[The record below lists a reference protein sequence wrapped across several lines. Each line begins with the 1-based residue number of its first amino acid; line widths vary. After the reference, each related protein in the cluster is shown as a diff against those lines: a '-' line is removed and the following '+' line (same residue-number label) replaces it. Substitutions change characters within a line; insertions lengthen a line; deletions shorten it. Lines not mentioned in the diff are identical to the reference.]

1 MADSVIKIGD
11 KYYRK
16 TAGNQILNNLSF
28 MSGYS
33 DGLGDYLRNHNCIK
47 DSLVEYF
54 NEKEIG
60 SEKVDI
66 MSDELSSMI
75 INIINMTLKLS
86 FEPINKVL
94 EEHNIS
100 EEEVYEILRTNK
112 VREEAKKFRDKFKD
126 CNKIQCKKCK
136 QFIKFEDIELDHIIP
151 VAEGGSSDP
160 SNLQFLCHKCHM
172 EKHHGV
178 KED

>member
-47 DSLVEYF
+47 GSLVEYL
-54 NEKEIG
+54 NEKEID

-75 INIINMTLKLS
+75 INIINMALKLS
-86 FEPINKVL
+86 FEPIEKVL
-94 EEHNIS
+94 EENDIS
-100 EEEVYEILRTNK
+100 EEEAYEILRTNK
-112 VREEAKKFRDKFKD
+112 VRVEAKKFRDKFKG
-126 CNKIQCKKCK
+126 CNKIQCSKCK
-136 QFIKFEDIELDHIIP
+136 QFIEFENIELDHITP
-151 VAEGGSSDP
+151 VADGGSSVP